1 MDRFTLSLRETLTRL
16 RTRVLRLGFAA
27 ALGCLLAFGQPISA
41 TSASEQGELFLRF
54 KSAFEAGDWASAEE
68 RATALVRLIE
78 SNGNDR
84 SRELVNPLTNLG
96 TVAYRQGKFDV
107 AIEHYQ
113 RAIQLI
119 DGERAGARL
128 LFDGTAI
135 AGVGHAAAA
144 AAAAAA
150 TTTTAAAAAAAPP
163 PPPPLL
169 LFQVPPSFLI
179 QICKTE
185 NQFCN

>member
-1 MDRFTLSLRETLTRL
+1 MR
-16 RTRVLRLGFAA
+16 G
-27 ALGCLLAFGQPISA
+27 
-41 TSASEQGELFLRF
+41 
-54 KSAFEAGDWASAEE
+54 
-68 RATALVRLIE
+68 
-78 SNGNDR
+78 
-84 SRELVNPLTNLG
+84 
-96 TVAYRQGKFDV
+96 
-107 AIEHYQ
+107 
-113 RAIQLI
+113 

-163 PPPPLL
+163 PPPPPPPLL

-185 NQFCN
+185 NQFRN